1 MKNAYKDYGKVPLL
15 SLESD
20 SDYQISFA
28 KLGIVQRMEGICIFK
43 ASPYV
48 SKESIKKLME
58 ANVIVIIDGS
68 QYSAGNLSSSIIIV
82 PPRYMTKLHFI
93 EPIEK
98 ILDF

>member
-1 MKNAYKDYGKVPLL
+1 MTHAYKNVGAVPLL

-20 SDYQISFA
+20 SDNQISFA
-28 KLGIVQRMEGICIFK
+28 KKGIVQRMEGICIFK

-48 SKESIKKLME
+48 SKESMKKLME

-68 QYSAGNLSSSIIIV
+68 QYSTGNLSSSIIFV

-93 EPIEK
+93 EPLER